1 MSPHLVNPESLPIN
15 STIQQS
21 ESGND
26 DAITTDAM
34 EELLGNTP
42 SDSTTVNGRDD
53 NAMEW
58 SNEIGDAID
67 GGSAY
72 DTDNVRMAK
81 DASHDA
87 VVRFEEEHND
97 DGEERKVGTSNDSIG
112 VENGG
117 VNEGSSIHSRGI
129 NAMTANRSKYSSA
142 INTEGGGKDEVCPS
156 VIDSSWNATASKR
169 TRNQKQDEFVKNG
182 ARIKAI
188 LTSAL
193 RAVVEGVTSNS
204 VAETRGGNVVGTD
217 SERGALN
224 DVDGTSQ
231 KKGQTKTNYANA
243 VELAHEKTEECM
255 VLKRKVQEA
264 QSMIEILQG
273 ENSASQNATN
283 TLKLKIERTLDALRI
298 ADTNADNA
306 RAEAD
311 ASNARVE
318 SLTCQ
323 MNDMQSLIDET
334 KRGMEVVRN
343 EHDEIHRASRSMEG
357 RLIQVESELTTARKV
372 KNDAVAE
379 RDSLKSRA
387 DESEKLVKTLQD
399 EVDDYR
405 AEIRMLKRD
414 LLEMEEFEKV
424 RAERTR
430 GVETELKVARAG
442 LLEASSAAAE
452 AESTVTSLR
461 SVVEELRSENE
472 CLHDQMNT
480 LRDGHGKDRAKQNE
494 ALIVAEREAQKW
506 KLKCEEGDEEIRKLT
521 MDKETSAKEVAT
533 LKSRVANMERR
544 LNDSSKQF
552 SFLDSASSTSALT
565 SSSSATSS
573 SASSSSASSSATPH
587 TSSNLG
593 FIDSLASKPVV
604 TDETKKRKTVA
615 ELPMRESVKTHLT
628 YSYPKENVVS
638 TANMSDKRHQRSESF
653 GSHSAAPAQK
663 VSKFTNPC
671 SLCKKDGGLML
682 KCQCG
687 GMSCDYR
694 AHAIC
699 IGNFRTTEK
708 IDSGPTILCNR
719 K

>member
-1 MSPHLVNPESLPIN
+1 MSPHQVDPESLPIN
-15 STIQQS
+15 STIQS
-21 ESGND
+21 TSGND
-26 DAITTDAM
+26 DAITTDTM
-34 EELLGNTP
+34 EELGNTTP
-42 SDSTTVNGRDD
+42 SDSTTVNGRNE
-53 NAMEW
+53 NAMEL
-58 SNEIGDAID
+58 SNEIGYAID

-72 DTDNVRMAK
+72 DTDDVRMAK
-81 DASHDA
+81 DAPHDA
-87 VVRFEEEHND
+87 VVRFDEHND
-97 DGEERKVGTSNDSIG
+97 DGEERKVGTSNDSESIG

-117 VNEGSSIHSRGI
+117 VNEGSSHFRGMKD
-129 NAMTANRSKYSSA
+129 NVTTANRSKYSNA
-142 INTEGGGKDEVCPS
+142 INNEGGGEDEIGSS
-156 VIDSSWNATASKR
+156 VDDNCWNATTSKR

-204 VAETRGGNVVGTD
+204 VVETRGGNVAGTD
-217 SERGALN
+217 SERGAAN
-224 DVDGTSQ
+224 DADGTSRT
-231 KKGQTKTNYANA
+231 KGQTKTNYANA
-243 VELAHEKTEECM
+243 IELAHEKIEECM

-283 TLKLKIERTLDALRI
+283 ILKLKIERTQEALQI
-298 ADTNADNA
+298 AGTNAANA

-323 MNDMQSLIDET
+323 MNDLQTLIDEM

-357 RLIQVESELTTARKV
+357 RLIQVESELATARKV

-379 RDSLKSRA
+379 RVSLKSRA

-405 AEIRMLKRD
+405 AEVRMMKRD

-424 RAERTR
+424 LAERTR
-430 GVETELKVARAG
+430 GVENELKVARAG
-442 LLEASSAAAE
+442 LLEASNAAAE

-480 LRDGHGKDRAKQNE
+480 LRDSHGKDRAKQNE

-506 KLKCEEGDEEIRKLT
+506 KLKCEEGDEEVRKLT

-552 SFLDSASSTSALT
+552 SFLDSASSTSA
-565 SSSSATSS
+565 AT
-573 SASSSSASSSATPH
+573 SSSSASSSVTHH

-593 FIDSLASKPVV
+593 FIDSLAAAKPVV
-604 TDETKKRKTVA
+604 INETKKRKTVA

-638 TANMSDKRHQRSESF
+638 TANMLDKTHQRIESF

-663 VSKFTNPC
+663 ASKFTNPC
-671 SLCKKDGGLML
+671 SLCEKDGGLML

-687 GMSCDYR
+687 DMSCDYR

-699 IGNFRTTEK
+699 IGNFRTTK
-708 IDSGPTILCNR
+708 NIDSGPTILCDR